1 MALGLFVSAFARTEF
16 QAVQFMPAIIF
27 PQLLL
32 CGLFIER
39 SEMATLL
46 YWLSWILPLT
56 YAYDGLAR
64 ATAPA
69 PWARDSHWTSS
80 SSPARRSWCWHSGLP
95 LCGDAPTE
103 ATCRQ
108 RALLRPRQLVTDIN
122 RLPRSAIQSN
132 GTARKTR
139 CTRPFQPS
147 MTPVPNSTRS
157 ARVRRP
163 LTSE

>member
-1 MALGLFVSAFARTEF
+1 
-16 QAVQFMPAIIF
+16 MPAIIF

-69 PWARDSHWTSS
+69 PLGTRFALDVVVVTGSTIMVL
-80 SSPARRSWCWHSGLP
+80 ALGAATLRR
-95 LCGDAPTE
+95 
-103 ATCRQ
+103 R
-108 RALLRPRQLVTDIN
+108 TD
-122 RLPRSAIQSN
+122 
-132 GTARKTR
+132 
-139 CTRPFQPS
+139 
-147 MTPVPNSTRS
+147 
-157 ARVRRP
+157 
-163 LTSE
+163 